1 MKIKLNTPMILSGYR
16 NPISSGK
23 VVEVV
28 NEQEAAQLI
37 NMGYA
42 VETDAEVTYSEVEPE
57 VVEVEPLVETE
68 PVVETVEVEQGRK
81 SKRGDK

>member
-16 NPISSGK
+16 NPISSGT

-42 VETDAEVTYSEVEPE
+42 VETDAAVTYSEAVAEVVEAVEPE
-57 VVEVEPLVETE
+57 VVEVEHDK
-68 PVVETVEVEQGRK
+68 GRK
-81 SKRGDK
+81 AKRGDK

>member
-16 NPISSGK
+16 NPISSGT
-23 VVEVV
+23 VVEVG

-42 VETDAEVTYSEVEPE
+42 VETDAAVTYTEAVAEA
-57 VVEVEPLVETE
+57 E
-68 PVVETVEVEQGRK
+68 PVVEAVAEVVDRGRK

>member
-16 NPISSGK
+16 NPISSGT

-42 VETDAEVTYSEVEPE
+42 VETDAAVTYSEAVAE
-57 VVEVEPLVETE
+57 LVETA
-68 PVVETVEVEQGRK
+68 PVVEAVEVEQGRK

>member
-16 NPISSGK
+16 NPISSGT

-42 VETDAEVTYSEVEPE
+42 VETDAAVTYTEVVVEAAAEVEPE
-57 VVEVEPLVETE
+57 VVEVEHDK
-68 PVVETVEVEQGRK
+68 GRK

>member
-16 NPISSGK
+16 NPISSGT

-42 VETDAEVTYSEVEPE
+42 VETDAAVTYSEAAPVVETVEVEPE
-57 VVEVEPLVETE
+57 VVEVEHDK
-68 PVVETVEVEQGRK
+68 GRK

>member
-16 NPISSGK
+16 NPISSGA

-42 VETDAEVTYSEVEPE
+42 VETDAAVTYSETVAE
-57 VVEVEPLVETE
+57 VVEDA
-68 PVVETVEVEQGRK
+68 PVVEADQGRK